1 MVSPVVGWT
10 IGVAICCRS
19 RPACVDVDF
28 NFDGV
33 QTSGELAQ
41 THSVRK
47 LIASCDTKLLW
58 LRKPPSIGTNRIR
71 GRTVDVRCRRFF
83 VAVGRSAA
91 SCCSRVDLR
100 GATVGVGGMVGSTTG
115 IYRRGNVGVI
125 MGTLPGT
132 LFRVRR
138 VCVRFVF
145 FNVRLAVGLGAV
157 IIGGAVVILG
167 KVISVGT
174 LCTTGGSPC
183 VTLCLT
189 GVIGRSTLCCGG
201 GTYGSNW
208 TSVRGS
214 IHSCDGAVKVR
225 TSVGGG
231 ASNRWYTFLKN
242 FARRSGASLFKVD
255 ASSSI
260 TS

>member
-1 MVSPVVGWT
+1 MVLPVVGWT

-19 RPACVDVDF
+19 RPACVDVEF

-41 THSVRK
+41 TFSVRK

-58 LRKPPSIGTNRIR
+58 LHKPPSIGTNRIR
-71 GRTVDVRCRRFF
+71 GRTVDVRCRWFF
-83 VAVGRSAA
+83 VSVGRLAA
-91 SCCSRVDLR
+91 SCCIRVDLR
-100 GATVGVGGMVGSTTG
+100 GATVGVGGMVVSTTG
-115 IYRRGNVGVI
+115 IYRRDNAGVM

-145 FNVRLAVGLGAV
+145 FNVRFAVGLGAV
-157 IIGGAVVILG
+157 IIGGAFVILG
-167 KVISVGT
+167 KIILVP
-174 LCTTGGSPC
+174 CTTGGLTC
-183 VTLCLT
+183 VTLCST
-189 GVIGRSTLCCGG
+189 GVIGCSTLCCGG
-201 GTYGSNW
+201 GTYVSNW

-231 ASNRWYTFLKN
+231 AFNRWYTFCKN
-242 FARRSGASLFKVD
+242 FARRSGASSFKVD

-260 TS
+260 TA